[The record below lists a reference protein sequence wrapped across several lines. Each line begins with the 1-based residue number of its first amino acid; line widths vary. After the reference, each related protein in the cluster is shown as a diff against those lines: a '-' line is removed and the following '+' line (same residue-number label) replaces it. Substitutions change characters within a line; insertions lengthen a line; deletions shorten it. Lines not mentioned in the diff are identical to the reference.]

1 MNGVHDM
8 GGMHGFGPIDHEVN
22 EPVFHAAW
30 EGKIFGIRRALLER
44 YPIYAPKG
52 FRFALES
59 LPPDTYLTSSY
70 FERWLLVT
78 EKALIEKGL
87 LTAEEL
93 DARTEFFREHP
104 EASVPRREDP
114 EYLERILGTIFP
126 RQSLYRE
133 AGVVPRFK
141 VGDAVKARNINPPAH
156 TRLPRYIRGKRGVI
170 NRYYAVYDFQDT
182 LPDGS
187 ETQPQ
192 AVYNVRFDAGELWG
206 DAAEANQSLF
216 IDMWESYL
224 EQA

>member
-8 GGMHGFGPIDHEVN
+8 GGMHGFGPIEHEVD
-22 EPVFHAAW
+22 EPVFHATW

-44 YPIYAPKG
+44 YPIYDPEG

-59 LPPDTYLTSSY
+59 LPPDTYLMSTY

-78 EKALIEKGL
+78 EKALIDKGL

-93 DARTEFFREHP
+93 DAKTQFFREHP
-104 EASVPRREDP
+104 EARVPRQEDP
-114 EYLERILGTIFP
+114 EQLERILGTIFP
-126 RQSLYRE
+126 RQPLSRDPD
-133 AGVVPRFK
+133 VVPGFK
-141 VGDAVKARNINPPAH
+141 IGDTVKACNINPSGH

-170 NRYYAVYDFQDT
+170 NRYYAVYNFQDT
-182 LPDGS
+182 PPDGS

-192 AVYNVRFDAGELWG
+192 AVYNVRFDSGEVWG
-206 DAAEANQSLF
+206 DAADTNQSIF

-224 EQA
+224 EHA